1 MVGQAGNR
9 RGTCP
14 SIQLRERKW
23 QRDQTEG
30 RDFRW
35 GTAYSL
41 IPARKR
47 INVSSRPAP
56 LLPPKPESTATSARP
71 QANALENLNDPPG
84 SSKYLSRPKPRR
96 RCHFQR
102 SCLRAGIQMGARK
115 SGPSDFPIYSCHDL
129 AALSLAIAQKIN
141 CASVKFFSGLEQPY
155 LTRSPPKQEK

>member
-23 QRDQTEG
+23 QRDKTEA
-30 RDFRW
+30 RDFRG

-41 IPARKR
+41 ISARKR

-84 SSKYLSRPKPRR
+84 SSKYLSRPKRVE
-96 RCHFQR
+96 
-102 SCLRAGIQMGARK
+102 GVI
-115 SGPSDFPIYSCHDL
+115 
-129 AALSLAIAQKIN
+129 
-141 CASVKFFSGLEQPY
+141 FSGVAFVPASRWVRGGAVPATSQFIHATL
-155 LTRSPPKQEK
+155 SPR